1 MKPDFLQGLFEILK
15 ISEEAQIELKND
27 LQEILTYNLSATV
40 FNHLSDEQKESFSEL
55 AKDGQL
61 DQEKIRGWAQENQIA
76 QDNELIGKLIQAGEK
91 SLGDFFA
98 VLIMNLSKEEKEK
111 VSNYAKGFLK

>member
-15 ISEEAQIELKND
+15 ISEEAQAELKND

-40 FNHLSDEQKESFSEL
+40 FNHLSEDQKESFAEL
-55 AKDGQL
+55 VKDGQI
-61 DQEKIRGWAQENQIA
+61 DSEKIRNWAKENQIT
-76 QDNELIGKLIQAGEK
+76 QDDELMDKLNQAGEK

-98 VLIMNLSKEEKEK
+98 VLIMNLSKAEKEK
-111 VSNYAKGFLK
+111 VSDYTKGFLK